1 VSTVLIVILALAVAV
16 LAVVVSRQHRRLKTT
31 QTALST
37 TPADLIDKL
46 KALELESAKSRL
58 NPHLLRNALNAI
70 QSHAYQTYYALDK
83 LSNVLD
89 YILYESDRRFV
100 TPREEVDFALSLIEI
115 NRLKVSPLFDLQVKN
130 KLDAT
135 YDKPAIAPLITIDLI
150 ENAFKHADLQR
161 EGAFISILFEL
172 KDDRFTLTVSN
183 KVSAQ
188 PPLRKEKGGVG
199 RATLRTRLD
208 ALYPGRYELEQFLQ
222 DDIFTARLSL
232 RLS

>member
-1 VSTVLIVILALAVAV
+1 MSTALIVILALAVV
-16 LAVVVSRQHRRLKTT
+16 
-31 QTALST
+31 ALSLVVMRQRRYAQEP
-37 TPADLIDKL
+37 PAQPQVGELVDKL
-46 KALELESAKSRL
+46 KALELESAKAKL
-58 NPHLLRNALNAI
+58 NPHLFKNALNAI

-115 NRLKVSPLFDLQVKN
+115 NRLKVSPLFDLQVKR
-130 KLDAT
+130 KMDPGYTAESL
-135 YDKPAIAPLITIDLI
+135 APLITIDLI

-172 KDDRFTLTVSN
+172 KEDRFTLTVSN
-183 KVSAQ
+183 KVSGQ

-199 RATLRTRLD
+199 RATLRARLD

-222 DDIFTARLSL
+222 DEIFTARLSL
-232 RLS
+232 QLL

>member
-1 VSTVLIVILALAVAV
+1 MSTALIVILALAVV
-16 LAVVVSRQHRRLKTT
+16 
-31 QTALST
+31 ALSLVAARQRRSIKEP
-37 TPADLIDKL
+37 PAQPLVGDLVDKL
-46 KALELESAKSRL
+46 KALELESAKAKL
-58 NPHLLRNALNAI
+58 NPHLFKNALNAI

-130 KLDAT
+130 KLDPSYEKQT
-135 YDKPAIAPLITIDLI
+135 IAPLITIDLI

-172 KDDRFTLTVSN
+172 KEDRFTLTVSN

-222 DDIFTARLSL
+222 DEVFTAKLSL
-232 RLS
+232 QLL